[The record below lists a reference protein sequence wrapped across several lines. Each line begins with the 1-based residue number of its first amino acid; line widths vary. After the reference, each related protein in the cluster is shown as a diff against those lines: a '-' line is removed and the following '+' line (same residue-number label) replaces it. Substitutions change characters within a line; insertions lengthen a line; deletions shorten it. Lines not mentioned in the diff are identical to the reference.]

1 MYAQREIAYVQD
13 TIKDRSKI
21 FWEIIF
27 FRAITMT
34 VSIII
39 FFCTFVN
46 GNNDYKTYYLIFSL
60 ELISNCFDITW
71 FFQGLEDFKKTVTR
85 NIIVKLI
92 SILLIFMLV
101 KTSNDLNMYILIYV
115 ISNLIGNL
123 SLWFYLPKNIQK
135 IKMKDLNI
143 IRHLKPT
150 IWLFIPQISMQIY
163 TVMDKTMLGIIIQN
177 KAEVG
182 YYEQAQKIVKLCLT
196 IVTSLGTVMVPRM
209 ANTFIKGEKDK
220 MNEYMLKSF
229 KFVYFIS
236 IPTFIGVNL
245 IAKQFVPIF
254 FGDGYEKVSALIN
267 VISPIIIIIGLS
279 NIIGMQ
285 YLLPAK
291 KQKEFTISVTVGA
304 IINFML
310 NIFCIRRSGAIGAS
324 IATVIAELTITI
336 IQLYF
341 IKEDFKILEFIK
353 IAKNNSIA
361 GVGMII
367 PVILVKIIPMNEYFS
382 ILLQI
387 VIGVVIY
394 FIILMLLKDEFV
406 NVINEKII
414 KRGFNYYDRK
424 DKKC

>member
-1 MYAQREIAYVQD
+1 
-13 TIKDRSKI
+13 
-21 FWEIIF
+21 
-27 FRAITMT
+27 
-34 VSIII
+34 
-39 FFCTFVN
+39 
-46 GNNDYKTYYLIFSL
+46 
-60 ELISNCFDITW
+60 
-71 FFQGLEDFKKTVTR
+71 
-85 NIIVKLI
+85 
-92 SILLIFMLV
+92 MLV

-279 NIIGMQ
+279 NIVGMQ

-336 IQLYF
+336 IQLYC

-353 IAKNNSIA
+353 IAKNNFIA

-367 PVILVKIIPMNEYFS
+367 PVILVKIIPMNEYLS

>member
-1 MYAQREIAYVQD
+1 
-13 TIKDRSKI
+13 
-21 FWEIIF
+21 
-27 FRAITMT
+27 
-34 VSIII
+34 
-39 FFCTFVN
+39 
-46 GNNDYKTYYLIFSL
+46 
-60 ELISNCFDITW
+60 
-71 FFQGLEDFKKTVTR
+71 
-85 NIIVKLI
+85 
-92 SILLIFMLV
+92 
-101 KTSNDLNMYILIYV
+101 
-115 ISNLIGNL
+115 
-123 SLWFYLPKNIQK
+123 
-135 IKMKDLNI
+135 MKDLNI

-254 FGDGYEKVSALIN
+254 FGDGYEKVSVLIN

-336 IQLYF
+336 IQLYC

-367 PVILVKIIPMNEYFS
+367 PVILVKIIPMNEYLS